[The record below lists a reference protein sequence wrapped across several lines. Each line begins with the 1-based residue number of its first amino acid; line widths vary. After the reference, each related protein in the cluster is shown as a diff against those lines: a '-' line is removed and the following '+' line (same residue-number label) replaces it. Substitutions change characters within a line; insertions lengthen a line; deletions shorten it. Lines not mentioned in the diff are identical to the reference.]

1 MANRLYHA
9 DITVLGAGPA
19 GVAAALAL
27 HKAGLTVRLVGQ
39 AAGADMKIGE
49 FLPASI
55 GRLFR
60 ALDLGGVEDALPAD
74 TYLKCS
80 AKVSAWGSDAWT
92 YQDSLRD
99 PEGGGWHILRHRF
112 EQVLLERAKAR
123 GIPFHAAKLLEVAD
137 NGAEY
142 RVRAQGADGVIDV
155 QSPRLID
162 ATGRHAW
169 LVRRV
174 ASAPRRGNT
183 QMAVAGW
190 FSDPDE
196 PVEQVT
202 HVKSVRNG
210 WWYTA
215 PLPGQ
220 KRVVAFHGLPDSVS
234 AYFRNPDRFVA
245 DARHSGLENALADAA
260 QILSPLQ
267 SCDASA
273 GLSPKVA
280 GKRWV
285 AIGDAALSFDPL
297 SSQGL
302 HFAFY
307 SAVMARDAICKA
319 LSARDLQG
327 GYDAMEIYCSQFSE
341 VFKTNQRTRY
351 MFYSEEKRYL
361 ESGYWIEQRSSF

>member
-19 GVAAALAL
+19 GIASALAL
-27 HKAGLTVRLVGQ
+27 RKAGLQVRLIGQ
-39 AAGADMKIGE
+39 SAGDDLKIGE

-74 TYLKCS
+74 AYLKCS
-80 AKVSAWGSDAWT
+80 AKVSAWGSERWI

-112 EQVLLERAKAR
+112 EQVLLERAKAQ

-142 RVRAQGADGVIDV
+142 RVRAQGLDGVIEA
-155 QSPRLID
+155 QSPCLID
-162 ATGRHAW
+162 ATGRNAW
-169 LVRRV
+169 LVRRI

-190 FSDPDE
+190 FSDPSE
-196 PVEQVT
+196 TVEQVT

-215 PLPGQ
+215 PLPGH
-220 KRVVAFHGLPDSVS
+220 KRVVTFHGLPDSVS
-234 AYFRNPDRFVA
+234 VYFRNPDRFVH
-245 DARHSGLENALADAA
+245 DARHSGFEAGMLDEAN
-260 QILSPLQ
+260 ILTPLQ

-273 GLSPKVA
+273 GLSPNVA
-280 GKRWV
+280 GRRWLAV
-285 AIGDAALSFDPL
+285 GDAALFFDPL

-307 SAVMARDAICKA
+307 SAVKARDAICNAMTAK
-319 LSARDLQG
+319 DGQG
-327 GYDAMEIYCSQFSE
+327 AHHAMGLYCTQVSD
-341 VFKTNQRTRY
+341 VFKANQRTRY
-351 MFYSEEKRYL
+351 MFYTQEKRYL
-361 ESGYWIEQRSSF
+361 DDPYWIVQRSSF